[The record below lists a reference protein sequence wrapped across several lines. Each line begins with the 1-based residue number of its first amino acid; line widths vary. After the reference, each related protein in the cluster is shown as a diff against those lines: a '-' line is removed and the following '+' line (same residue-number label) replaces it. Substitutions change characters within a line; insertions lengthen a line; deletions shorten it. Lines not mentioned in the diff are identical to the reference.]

1 MALSFECVLLGRPMG
16 GGNLG
21 EDALGSTK
29 RELVEETR
37 ITIACWERLS
47 KVHLSNWVSDEVG
60 YTYLAKELTFGATQF
75 DESEDLK
82 IKKLPLKKAVEMCLD
97 YYITDSLSLLGL
109 LKLARTYS
117 F

>member
-1 MALSFECVLLGRPMG
+1 MG

-60 YTYLAKELTFGATQF
+60 
-75 DESEDLK
+75 
-82 IKKLPLKKAVEMCLD
+82 
-97 YYITDSLSLLGL
+97 
-109 LKLARTYS
+109 
-117 F
+117 

>member
-1 MALSFECVLLGRPMG
+1 M
-16 GGNLG
+16 
-21 EDALGSTK
+21 
-29 RELVEETR
+29 
-37 ITIACWERLS
+37 
-47 KVHLSNWVSDEVG
+47 
-60 YTYLAKELTFGATQF
+60 AKELTFGSTQF

-97 YYITDSLSLLGL
+97 CYITDSLSLLGL